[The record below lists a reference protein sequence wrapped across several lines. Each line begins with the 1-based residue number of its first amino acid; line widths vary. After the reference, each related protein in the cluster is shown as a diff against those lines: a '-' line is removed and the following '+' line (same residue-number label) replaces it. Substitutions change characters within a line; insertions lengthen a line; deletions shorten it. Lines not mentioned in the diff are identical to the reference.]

1 MAPQYKLHY
10 FNFRGLGEFIRYL
23 FAYGKIEFE
32 DFRIDIQDSWGELK
46 KTYPNEKLP
55 LLEVD
60 GQKLNQSTAIG
71 RLLAKKVGLAGAD
84 DWEAA
89 RIDASVDDLND
100 LRTQF
105 VAAAMHQDPATKAN
119 LLEKFGK
126 EAVPLF
132 FSRLEKQVKENNG
145 YFVNGKL
152 SWADLYLAAY
162 SKTYDVFF
170 PNIFEPYPA
179 LQGVIDK
186 VHAEPNIK
194 IWVEKRPETEF

>member
-1 MAPQYKLHY
+1 MRCCPC
-10 FNFRGLGEFIRYL
+10 
-23 FAYGKIEFE
+23 
-32 DFRIDIQDSWGELK
+32 S
-46 KTYPNEKLP
+46 LP
-55 LLEVD
+55 EREASAAGGGRAEAEPVD
-60 GQKLNQSTAIG
+60 GHRAP
-71 RLLAKKVGLAGAD
+71 AGQ
-84 DWEAA
+84 EE
-89 RIDASVDDLND
+89 
-100 LRTQF
+100 F

-162 SKTYDVFF
+162 SKTYDFFF

-194 IWVEKRPETEF
+194 IWVEKRPESDF